1 LGAPSTGST
10 SSPQV
15 SSGRAR
21 QHAFGLAPWQKGE
34 DEGGREQQN
43 IEYRIMNNEVGK
55 KEINVWEKLFT
66 VIDIVCRIV
75 PSNSD
80 SFFRQKSGDRSQE
93 SELGL
98 AGIGVHLRYSTSPK
112 AS

>member
-1 LGAPSTGST
+1 MSFECLVFSCYSAHGGFFEK
-10 SSPQV
+10 
-15 SSGRAR
+15 RR
-21 QHAFGLAPWQKGE
+21 EKGE

-75 PSNSD
+75 LSN
-80 SFFRQKSGDRSQE
+80 RR
-93 SELGL
+93 
-98 AGIGVHLRYSTSPK
+98 
-112 AS
+112 